1 MSATVIVSEWQKN
14 QREVVRVGLE
24 EFNGRPIVNLRVW
37 YRPEGSDDLRPGKS
51 GIAMSAQHLPA
62 LASAI
67 NRALSLAVQQGSVTM
82 EPDAPE

>member
-37 YRPEGSDDLRPGKS
+37 YRPEGSDELRPGKS
-51 GIAMSAQHLPA
+51 GIAMAAQHLPA

-67 NRALSLAVQQGSVTM
+67 NRALALAIQQGAVTA
-82 EPDAPE
+82 EEAQL